1 MQNYK
6 ETLEWL
12 FSQLPMYQRQGQAAY
27 KANLDNTLE
36 LDTYFGYPHRQFKCI
51 HVAGTNGKGSVS
63 HSLASVL
70 QENGYKVGLY
80 TSPHLVDFRER
91 IKVNG
96 EMIEAEFIVDF
107 VNENR
112 SFFEKLKPSF
122 FEMTV
127 AMAFLYFAQ
136 QKVDFAVLEVGMGGR
151 LDSTNIVSPLI
162 SIITNI
168 SFDHTQ
174 FLGDTLANIAA
185 EKAGIIKKGV
195 PVVIGEKDSETKSVY
210 LQKGMEN
217 GSALYFA
224 EDFYQFEYAL
234 QTADEFQKIQLSH
247 IGKSLPNAID
257 IDLLGHYQHQNILT
271 VLTALDVLKTQ
282 IELNDELILKGLS
295 KIIENTGL
303 KGRWQIINRNPLSI
317 VDTGH
322 NEAGIKF
329 VVEQILKY
337 PFKKL
342 HFIYGAVNDKNIDK
356 ILELLPKNAHFYFTQ
371 ASIPRALDA
380 EILYE
385 KAKNIGLKGEKIQD
399 VSKAYAAALENADEN
414 DFIFVGGST
423 FVVAD
428 LMENLQI

>member
-12 FSQLPMYQRQGQAAY
+12 FSQLPMYQRQGMAAY

-36 LDTYFGYPHRQFKCI
+36 LDSYFGHPHRQFKCI

-63 HSLASVL
+63 HSIASVL
-70 QENGYKVGLY
+70 KENGYKVGLY

-96 EMIEAEFIVDF
+96 EMIEADFIVGF
-107 VNENR
+107 VNKNR

-136 QKVDFAVLEVGMGGR
+136 QKVDYAVLEVGMGGR

-174 FLGDTLANIAA
+174 FLGDSLAKIAA
-185 EKAGIIKKGV
+185 EKAGIIKKGI
-195 PVVIGEKDSETKSVY
+195 PVVIGEKNSETMPVF
-210 LQKGMEN
+210 LQKGMET

-224 EDFYQFEYAL
+224 EDFYGFEYAL
-234 QTADEFQKIQLSH
+234 QTANESQKLQLNH
-247 IGKSLPNAID
+247 LGKSLPNAIEL
-257 IDLLGHYQHQNILT
+257 DLLGHYQHKNILT
-271 VLTALDVLKTQ
+271 VLTALDVLKTK
-282 IELNDELILKGLS
+282 IELKDELILKGLS
-295 KIIENTGL
+295 RIAENTGL
-303 KGRWQIINRNPLSI
+303 KGRWQIINRNPLA
-317 VDTGH
+317 VADTGH
-322 NEAGIKF
+322 NEAGIKLI
-329 VVEQILKY
+329 VEQIFKY

-342 HFIYGAVNDKNIDK
+342 HFVYGAVNDKNIDK
-356 ILELLPKNAHFYFTQ
+356 ILALLPKEAYFYFTQ
-371 ASIPRALDA
+371 ASIPRALEVDV
-380 EILYE
+380 LYE
-385 KAKNIGLKGEKIQD
+385 KAEKTGLKGEKIPS
-399 VSKAYAAALENADEN
+399 VSKAYAKALENADEN

-428 LMENLQI
+428 LLKDM

>member
-12 FSQLPMYQRQGQAAY
+12 FSQLPMYQRQGMAAY

-36 LDTYFGYPHRQFKCI
+36 LDSYFGHPHRQFKCI

-63 HSLASVL
+63 HSIASVL

-96 EMIEAEFIVDF
+96 EMIEADFIVGF

-136 QKVDFAVLEVGMGGR
+136 QKVDYAVLEVGMGGR

-174 FLGDTLANIAA
+174 FLGDSLAKIAA
-185 EKAGIIKKGV
+185 EKAGIIKKGI
-195 PVVIGEKDSETKSVY
+195 PVVIGEKNSETMPVF
-210 LQKGMEN
+210 LQKGMET

-224 EDFYQFEYAL
+224 EDFYGFEYAL
-234 QTADEFQKIQLSH
+234 QTANESQKLQLNH
-247 IGKSLPNAID
+247 LGKSLPNAIEL
-257 IDLLGHYQHQNILT
+257 DLLGHYQHKNILT
-271 VLTALDVLKTQ
+271 VLTALDVLKTK
-282 IELNDELILKGLS
+282 IELKDELILKGLS
-295 KIIENTGL
+295 RIAENTGL
-303 KGRWQIINRNPLSI
+303 KGRWQIINRNPLA
-317 VDTGH
+317 VADTGH
-322 NEAGIKF
+322 NEAGIKLI
-329 VVEQILKY
+329 VEQIFKY

-342 HFIYGAVNDKNIDK
+342 HFVYGAVNDKNIDK
-356 ILELLPKNAHFYFTQ
+356 ILALLPKEAYFYFTQ
-371 ASIPRALDA
+371 ASIPRALEVDV
-380 EILYE
+380 LYE
-385 KAKNIGLKGEKIQD
+385 KAEKTGLKGEKIPS
-399 VSKAYAAALENADEN
+399 VSKAYAKALENADEN

-428 LMENLQI
+428 LLKDM